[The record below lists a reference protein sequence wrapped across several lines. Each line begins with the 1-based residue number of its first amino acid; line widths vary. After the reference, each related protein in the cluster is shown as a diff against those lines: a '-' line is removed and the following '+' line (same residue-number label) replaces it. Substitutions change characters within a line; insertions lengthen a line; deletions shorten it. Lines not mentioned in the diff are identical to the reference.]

1 MGCDMDKRLL
11 ATITATAALAIV
23 AAPLQGCSNRS
34 DAGDAATAGTA
45 ASSTGGA
52 LAQTDADPGAFG
64 RYVDT
69 EGNISL
75 PEDFATEWA
84 HLGSWA
90 VAKDGGVEGIH
101 NVYAPKEEVEYFRQ
115 HLEFRDG
122 AMMVKEVRAARGA
135 AHTTGDA
142 HWAEDVQVWFLM
154 VKDRKARFPE
164 NPLWGDGWG
173 WALYNGGDRS
183 KQVATDYK
191 KDCLG
196 CHVPAEK
203 TDFSYVY
210 GYPLLGPQ
218 VAQYA
223 PREEAAA
230 SMAAAA
236 MTTMASSSGD
246 PMGGEEVYRRCAACH
261 SLTSGQHGLGPSLAG
276 VFGRKAG
283 AAEGYSYSPAMKNS
297 NVVWDDGTLDAH
309 LKDVRGFIPGNKM
322 AALFPGGVQDAA
334 ERAAVIAYIKAAS
347 K

>member
-223 PREEAAA
+223 PREEVAA

-322 AALFPGGVQDAA
+322 AALFPGGVQDAD